1 MVQSIVIQS
10 FRHKALKRLY
20 HQGDARGIN
29 PVLVGRIEDILAHLD
44 NVTRPTDLDLPG
56 FRLHPLKG
64 ELKGY
69 WSLSVSGNW
78 RIIFRI
84 VAGDVYDI
92 DLVDY
97 H

>member
-1 MVQSIVIQS
+1 MVHSIVIKS
-10 FRHKALKRLY
+10 FRQKALKRLY

-29 PVLVGRIEDILAHLD
+29 PVLVSRIEDILPHLD
-44 NVTRPTDLDLPG
+44 NATKPADVDLPG
-56 FRLHPLKG
+56 YRLHPLKG

-69 WSLSVSGNW
+69 WSVTVSGNW
-78 RIIFRI
+78 RIVFRMI
-84 VAGDVYDI
+84 AGDVYDI